1 MLSRFAFLGVMAS
14 VSAWSGDWN
23 PRLAAQYL
31 DSRQEK
37 WFSWPTATASGTPCV
52 SCHTGATYLLVRPAL
67 RRALSENQ
75 PTKYEA
81 GLLAALRG
89 RVPRKTAKELFP
101 KNNDS
106 FAAQGTGVESIF
118 AALFLATEN
127 PQSTTLSPEAEQA
140 FERMWS
146 VQVRDGGAKGG
157 FEWFSLKLDPWEMPE
172 SSFYGASLAALA
184 VGSAPQEYRDRPA
197 VREGVAALTGYLQ
210 RAMPGQPLHNRL
222 MTLWASSKLPEALPE
237 AKRKALLEEIWSK
250 QKPDGSWSMESLG
263 PWKEQAEAPHTVGDS
278 SYATGFA
285 AVVLEKAGV
294 SSRDQRL
301 SRALEWLK
309 AHQDPKEGYW
319 DGESMNKGFPADS
332 MMVLFMRDAATAY
345 ASMALLE
352 GAPGKKA
359 Q

>member
-1 MLSRFAFLGVMAS
+1 
-14 VSAWSGDWN
+14 
-23 PRLAAQYL
+23 
-31 DSRQEK
+31 
-37 WFSWPTATASGTPCV
+37 
-52 SCHTGATYLLVRPAL
+52 
-67 RRALSENQ
+67 
-75 PTKYEA
+75 
-81 GLLAALRG
+81 LLAALRG

-106 FAAQGTGVESIF
+106 FATQGTGVESIF

-127 PQSTTLSPEAEQA
+127 LQSKALSPEAEQA

-146 VQVRDGGAKGG
+146 VQLRDGDAKGG

-184 VGSAPQEYRDRPA
+184 VGSAPREYRDRPA
-197 VREGVAALTGYLQ
+197 VRDRVGALAGYLQ
-210 RAMPGQPLHNRL
+210 REISGQPLHNRL
-222 MTLWASSKLPEALPE
+222 MTLWASSQLAEALAE
-237 AKRKALLEEIWSK
+237 STRKPLIEEIWSK

-263 PWKEQAEAPHTVGDS
+263 PWKEQAGAPHAVGDS
-278 SYATGFA
+278 SYATGFTT
-285 AVVLEKAGV
+285 VVLEKAGV
-294 SSRDQRL
+294 SSRDARL
-301 SRALEWLK
+301 GRALEWLK

-319 DGESMNKGFPADS
+319 DGESMNKVFPADS

-352 GAPGKKA
+352 GAAAK